1 LDEVLSY
8 TVDKYNIDILN
19 KQAMDD
25 LMPVNVVIGD
35 RTYRIRIEQADEE
48 AVRGSVKVINEKLV
62 EYKTSF
68 AGKDMQDYIAMV
80 LLWYATQQKAADR
93 QPQVGNELKS
103 SFDQLEGLLDKALN
117 R

>member
-1 LDEVLSY
+1 
-8 TVDKYNIDILN
+8 
-19 KQAMDD
+19 MDD

-48 AVRGSVKVINEKLV
+48 VVRGAVKVINDKLV
-62 EYKTSF
+62 DYKTNF

-93 QPQVGNELKS
+93 QPQIRNELQTT
-103 SFDQLEGLLDKALN
+103 FDQLETMIDKALN